1 VQCYYFANQ
10 AEEEGWPDMTK
21 GHVLARAP
29 NVSSPSI
36 DKWTICIQIGLWL
49 SEGGGGGVGGG
60 ATVEHDKHK
69 INNYRIRLRY
79 WPTGPFLTVYCIY

>member
-1 VQCYYFANQ
+1 
-10 AEEEGWPDMTK
+10 MTK

-36 DKWTICIQIGLWL
+36 DIWTIYVQIGLWL
-49 SEGGGGGVGGG
+49 SEGGRGVGGG
-60 ATVEHDKHK
+60 GGWGDGATVNNDKHK

-79 WPTGPFLTVYCIY
+79 WPTGPFSNVYCMAWHDL